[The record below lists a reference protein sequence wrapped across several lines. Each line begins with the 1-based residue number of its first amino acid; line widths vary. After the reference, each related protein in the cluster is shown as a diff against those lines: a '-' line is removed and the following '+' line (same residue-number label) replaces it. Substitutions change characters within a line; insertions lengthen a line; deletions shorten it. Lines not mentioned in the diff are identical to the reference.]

1 MEVKTPLTLITGSL
15 GSGKTTLLKHILD
28 NFPRKIAILMNE
40 FGEISID
47 SKIIKG
53 KNVEMTE
60 LQGGCVCCSLI
71 GEFEAAIIEIIDNVD
86 PEYIVVETTGIA
98 EPDALIFDVQESLP
112 MVRLDGIITIIDA
125 DLMLRFPQIGHTTR
139 MQIEDADVLALN
151 KSDLAS
157 DGELNSIKEQL
168 KEINET
174 APIIRALYCQ
184 LDPDILFGIARKQ
197 QFRPQPHK
205 HQPEYQSIS
214 FKTDA
219 LMNPK
224 AFQQWI
230 HEIKDNIC
238 RAKGFVN
245 FPEGTFLF
253 NLVNGRWEL
262 EPYEK
267 EETALVFIGKNLEK
281 DNIIKSLKS
290 CEQ

>member
-1 MEVKTPLTLITGSL
+1 MEVKTPLTIITGSL
-15 GSGKTTLLKHILD
+15 GSGKTTLLKHILE
-28 NFPRKIAILMNE
+28 NFSRKIAIVMNE

-98 EPDALIFDVQESLP
+98 EPDALVFDVQESLP

-139 MQIEDADVLALN
+139 MQIEDADIIALN
-151 KSDLAS
+151 KSDLATEV
-157 DGELNSIKEQL
+157 ELKSIEQQL
-168 KEINET
+168 QGINET
-174 APIIRALYCQ
+174 ASIIRAQYCE
-184 LDPDILFGIARKQ
+184 LDPEILFGIARTRQLKS
-197 QFRPQPHK
+197 QPHK
-205 HQPEYQSIS
+205 HQPEYQSVS
-214 FKTDA
+214 FRTDA
-219 LMNPK
+219 LIDND

-230 HEIKDNIC
+230 DEIKDTIC

-245 FPEGTFLF
+245 FPNGTFLF

-262 EPYEK
+262 EPCEK

-281 DNIIKSLKS
+281 DNIIKSLKH
-290 CEQ
+290 CER